1 MVDLMNCLI
10 AYNPV
15 AGRYPSRLLVER
27 AARILLE
34 RGWRVHLEQTRS
46 GEHITDLARK
56 AVEARM
62 DCFIIAGGDGSVNR
76 AVAGLVDSETALG
89 VLPAGTS
96 NVWAQEL
103 GLPGLSWTRWMAL
116 EESARRLAE
125 SEARLVDVG
134 LCNGQP
140 FLLWAGAGL
149 DGFIVNRI
157 EPRQR
162 WEKNFAVM
170 HYAASV
176 VWHASF
182 WRGMNLDVK
191 VEEARIEGHFLVAI
205 VSNVH
210 LYAGGIATL
219 SPAARLDD
227 GKMDLWLF
235 EGETLGDVV
244 QLAWELWSGS
254 HLVSDRVHRIEFQR
268 LSMTADAPIYLQLD
282 GEPSVGNG
290 SVSIFVKPRA
300 LRVLV
305 PPKCMASELFLH
317 ADSVGKPEPAAT
329 NQDRINPPRTG
340 DAART

>member
-1 MVDLMNCLI
+1 MNCLI

-27 AARILLE
+27 ASRIFLA
-34 RGWRVHLEQTRS
+34 RGWSVQLEQTHS
-46 GEHITDLARK
+46 GQHITELACQAAEK
-56 AVEARM
+56 GM
-62 DCFIIAGGDGSVNR
+62 DYFIIAGGDGSVNR
-76 AVAGLVDSETALG
+76 AVAGLVNTRTALG

-116 EESARRLAE
+116 EESAKRLAD
-125 SEARLVDVG
+125 SQVKLVDVG
-134 LCNGQP
+134 VCNGQP

-162 WEKNFAVM
+162 WERNFAVM

-182 WRGMNLDVK
+182 WHGMNLDVV
-191 VEEARIEGHFLVAI
+191 VEDKRIEGHFLVAI

-210 LYAGGIATL
+210 LYAGGIAKL
-219 SPAARLDD
+219 SPGARLDD
-227 GKMDLWLF
+227 GLMDLWLF
-235 EGETLGDVV
+235 EGETLGDVL
-244 QLAWELWSGS
+244 QLAWDLWSGS
-254 HLVSDRVHRIEFQR
+254 HVISDRVHRVEFRR
-268 LSMTADAPIYLQLD
+268 LSMSADVPIYLQLD
-282 GEPSVGNG
+282 GEPAVGDG
-290 SVSIFVKPRA
+290 GVSISVVPRA

-305 PPKCMASELFLH
+305 PGNLTTNLFLH
-317 ADSVGKPEPAAT
+317 AEPFQENQANAR
-329 NQDRINPPRTG
+329 NQDRINQPSTEDPPPT
-340 DAART
+340 

>member
-1 MVDLMNCLI
+1 MNCLI

-27 AARILLE
+27 ASRIFVD
-34 RGWRVHLEQTRS
+34 RGWSVRLEQTRS
-46 GEHITDLARK
+46 GRHITELARQAAEK
-56 AVEARM
+56 GM
-62 DCFIIAGGDGSVNR
+62 DCFIIAGGDGSVSR
-76 AVAGLVDSETALG
+76 AVAGLVNTETALG

-116 EESARRLAE
+116 EESARRLAD
-125 SEARLVDVG
+125 SQVKLVDVG
-134 LCNGQP
+134 MCNGQP

-170 HYAASV
+170 HYAAEV

-182 WRGMNLDVK
+182 WHGMNLGVV
-191 VEEARIEGHFLVAI
+191 VEDQRIEGHFLVAI

-227 GKMDLWLF
+227 GLMDLWLF
-235 EGETLGDVV
+235 EGETLGDVL
-244 QLAWELWSGS
+244 QLAWDLWSGS
-254 HLVSDRVHRIEFQR
+254 HVISDRVHRIEFQR
-268 LSMTADAPIYLQLD
+268 LSMSADSTIYLQLD
-282 GEPSVGNG
+282 GEPAVGDG
-290 SVSIFVKPRA
+290 GVSISVEPRA

-305 PPKCMASELFLH
+305 PGNLTTDLFLH
-317 ADSVGKPEPAAT
+317 AETPEENQAIAR
-329 NQDRINPPRTG
+329 NQDRINQP
-340 DAART
+340 